1 MIKVFGLTDTT
12 FSTNGD
18 KVIQPLK
25 AKVTKRDNAEFYC
38 ELEVDISL
46 VDWMTQGRIVVVPTP
61 QGNQAFRINNVE
73 KTKHKVTTTARHV
86 YFDAENYLI
95 ADSYVVDKNANDA
108 LDHLN
113 MASEPASPFTTL
125 SDIGSINSFRCV
137 RRSLREAFEEVM
149 SRWGGHLVRDNFN
162 VALRASIGQ
171 DNGVVVRY
179 RKNLKEISCSEDWSS
194 VVTKILPT
202 GKDGL
207 QLPEVY
213 LTSATQYAI
222 PYTKTVTFNQDSVK
236 EEDYQDTDGNL
247 DEAAYNAALIADL
260 RQQAQSY
267 LDANSVP
274 QVNYTLRANLE
285 KITDIGDT
293 VRVQDE
299 RLGIDILTH
308 VIAYQY
314 DAIAGRYTELEFGNF
329 EQSLTGLVSRLSV
342 AATEIAKNE
351 ASAVQVTLSNELKEA
366 TGEIWSTLGNSYV
379 IYEGDK
385 ILVVD
390 SLPKETATNV
400 IMINNGGI
408 AFSQT
413 GINGTF
419 NSAWTIDGTLNMQAI
434 NVINLTASMIKGG
447 TLKLGSNLN
456 ASGILELYDESNN
469 LIGLMNKDGLKMF
482 GLDGSYVL
490 MNNQVGFAGFDR
502 NGNKL
507 YWVDKDEFHMKKGVM
522 EEEITLCN
530 QLRFISIQIMNGQNI
545 VNEGIGLVS
554 AISGGVS

>member
-1 MIKVFGLTDTT
+1 MIRIFGITDTA

-25 AKVTKRDNAEFYC
+25 AKVRKEDNGQFFC
-38 ELEVDISL
+38 ELETDLSC
-46 VDWMTQGRIVVVPTP
+46 VDWITEGRIAVVPTP
-61 QGNQAFRINNVE
+61 QGNQAFRIDNVQ
-73 KTKHKVTTTARHV
+73 KTKHKLSTTARHV
-86 YFDAENYLI
+86 YFDSENYLI
-95 ADSYVVDKNANDA
+95 ADSYVVEKDCNDA

-113 MASEPASPFTTL
+113 LATEPASPYTTI
-125 SDIGSINSFRCV
+125 SDIGTVGSFRCV
-137 RRSLREAFEEVM
+137 RRSLREAFEEVLA
-149 SRWGGHLVRDNFN
+149 RWGGHLVRDNFN
-162 VALRASIGQ
+162 VAIRASIGQ

-179 RKNLKEISCSEDWSS
+179 RKNLKEITCAENWND

-207 QLPEVY
+207 MLPEVY
-213 LTSATQYAI
+213 LTASTQYAI
-222 PYTKTVTFNQDSVK
+222 PYTKTVVFNQDRVN
-236 EEDYQDTDGNL
+236 EEDYQDASGNTDE
-247 DEAAYNAALIADL
+247 DAYNAALIADL

-267 LDANSVP
+267 LDANSIPKVS
-274 QVNYTLRANLE
+274 YTLRANLE

-308 VIAYQY
+308 VIAYEY

-329 EQSLTGLVSRLSV
+329 EEKLTGLMSRISV
-342 AATEIAKNE
+342 NAEEIAKTE
-351 ASAVQVTLSNELKEA
+351 AETVRVTLSNELTAA
-366 TGEIWSTLGNSYV
+366 TGQIWSTLGNSYV

-390 SLPKETATNV
+390 TLPKENATNV
-400 IMINNGGI
+400 ILINNGGI
-408 AFSQT
+408 AFSNT

-456 ASGILELYDESNN
+456 ASGILELYDDANN

-482 GLDGSYVL
+482 GADGSYVL
-490 MNNQVGFAGFDR
+490 MNNTVGFAGFDR
-502 NGNKL
+502 NGVKL
-507 YWVDKDEFHMKKGVM
+507 YWADKDEFHMKKCVS

-530 QLRFISIQIMNGQNI
+530 QLRFISIQIKNGNTI

-554 AISGGVS
+554 AMSGGVS

>member
-1 MIKVFGLTDTT
+1 MIRIFSDTDRT

-18 KVIQPLK
+18 KVIQPFK

-38 ELEVDISL
+38 ELETDIAL
-46 VDWMTQGRIVVVPTP
+46 ADWITQGRIVVVPTP
-61 QGNQAFRINNVE
+61 QGDQAFRISNVE
-73 KTKHKVTTTARHV
+73 KTKHRISTTAKHV
-86 YFDAENYLI
+86 YFDSENYLI

-113 MASEPASPFTTL
+113 MATEPTSPYTTL

-137 RRSLREAFEEVM
+137 RRSLREAFEEVLA
-149 SRWGGHLVRDNFN
+149 RWGGHLVRDNFS
-162 VALRASIGQ
+162 VALRAFIGQ

-179 RKNLKEISCSEDWSS
+179 RKNLKEITCSEDWSA

-207 QLPEVY
+207 MLPEVY
-213 LTSATQYAI
+213 LTAATQYAI
-222 PYTKTVTFNQDSVK
+222 PYTKTVSFSQDSVK
-236 EEDYQDTDGNL
+236 EEDYQDPDGNT
-247 DEAAYNAALIADL
+247 DTAAYTAALVADL

-267 LDANSVP
+267 LDANSIP

-285 KITDIGDT
+285 KVTDIGDT

-329 EQSLTGLVSRLSV
+329 EESITGLMSRISV
-342 AATEIAKNE
+342 TAAEIAKTE
-351 ASAVQVTLSNELKEA
+351 ASAVQVTLSNELNEA
-366 TGEIWSTLGNSYV
+366 TGAIWSTLGNSYV

-408 AFSQT
+408 AFSNT

-419 NSAWTIDGTLNMQAI
+419 NSAWTIDGTLNMQNI

-469 LIGLMNKDGLKMF
+469 LIGQMTKDGLKMF
-482 GLDGSYVL
+482 GQDGSYVL
-490 MNNQVGFAGFDR
+490 MNNTVGFAGFDR
-502 NGNKL
+502 NGTKL
-507 YWVDKDEFHMKKGVM
+507 YWADKDEFHMKKGVM

-530 QLRFISIQIMNGQNI
+530 QLRFISIQIMNGNTI

-554 AISGGVS
+554 AVSGGNA

>member
-1 MIKVFGLTDTT
+1 MIRLFGVSDRT

-18 KVIQPLK
+18 KLLQPLK

-38 ELEVDISL
+38 ELETDISY
-46 VDWMTQGRIVVVPTP
+46 VDWITEGRIVVVPTP
-61 QGNQAFRINNVE
+61 QGDQAFRINNVE
-73 KTKHKVTTTARHV
+73 KTKHKVTTTAKHV

-149 SRWGGHLVRDNFN
+149 ARWGGHLVRDNFN
-162 VALRASIGQ
+162 VSLRASIGQ

-179 RKNLKEISCSEDWSS
+179 RKNLKEITCAEDWSL
-194 VVTKILPT
+194 VITKILPT

-213 LTSATQYAI
+213 LTASTQYAI

-236 EEDYQDTDGNL
+236 EEDYQDADGNL
-247 DEAAYNAALIADL
+247 DEAAYTAALVADL

-267 LDANSVP
+267 LDENSVP
-274 QVNYTLRANLE
+274 KVNYTLRANLE

-299 RLGIDILTH
+299 RLGLDILTH
-308 VIAYQY
+308 VIAYEY

-329 EQSLTGLVSRLSV
+329 EQSITGLMTRISANS
-342 AATEIAKNE
+342 AEIAKAE
-351 ASAVQVTLSNELKEA
+351 ASAVQVTLSNELNEA
-366 TGEIWSTLGNSYV
+366 TGAIWSTLGNSYV

-419 NSAWTIDGTLNMQAI
+419 NSAWTIDGTLNMQNI

-530 QLRFISIQIMNGQNI
+530 QLRFISIQIKNGNTV